1 MKKLLRTVDVL
12 KNELS
17 SLKPLNETE
26 IKRLRDEFAIEITY
40 NSNAIEGNSLTLR
53 ETALILQE
61 GITISQ
67 KPLREHLDI
76 IGFKDAFDFIMD
88 CAEREREI
96 TEGLIK
102 DIHALVLMNDAK
114 NRGVFRRVPVKIFAS
129 THNPPKPYLIKSYM
143 EKLILNY
150 SEWLKELP
158 AIEAIARF
166 HLEFESIHLFI
177 DGNGRTGRLILNLE
191 LVKHGYLPIDIKVT
205 DAARYYMCFDDYR
218 VNDLNPEMMTELI
231 AEYEM
236 SQLEKHIA
244 IVEAV
249 QEYENDYEGE
259 YPKYDIEEER

>member
-88 CAEREREI
+88 CAERERAL

-102 DIHALVLMNDAK
+102 DIHALVLMNDAR
-114 NRGVFRRVPVKIFAS
+114 NRGVFRRVPVQIIGS
-129 THNPPKPYLIKSYM
+129 THNLPQPYLIEPYM
-143 EKLILNY
+143 EKLIFNY

-166 HLEFESIHLFI
+166 HLEFESIHPFI

-191 LVKHGYLPIDIKVT
+191 LVKHGYLPVDIKVT
-205 DAARYYMCFDDYR
+205 DAARYYKCFDDYR

-231 AEYEM
+231 AEYEK
-236 SQLEKHIA
+236 SQLEKYIT
-244 IVEAV
+244 IVETAQEFDRGINESEGAV
-249 QEYENDYEGE
+249 
-259 YPKYDIEEER
+259 DIERE

>member
-1 MKKLLRTVDVL
+1 MKKLLQSVDVL
-12 KNELS
+12 KNELN
-17 SLKPLNETE
+17 SLRPLNETE
-26 IKRLRDEFAIEITY
+26 IKRLRDEFVIETTY

-88 CAEREREI
+88 CAEREREL

-102 DIHALVLMNDAK
+102 EIHALVLMNDAK
-114 NRGVFRRVPVKIFAS
+114 NRGVFRRVPVHIIGS
-129 THNPPKPYLIKSYM
+129 THKPPQPYLIEPYM
-143 EKLILNY
+143 EKLILHY

-166 HLEFESIHLFI
+166 HLEFESIHPFI

-191 LVKHGYLPIDIKVT
+191 LVKNGYLPVDIKVT
-205 DAARYYMCFDDYR
+205 DAERYYQCFDNYR

-231 AEYEM
+231 VEYEKT
-236 SQLEKHIA
+236 QLQKYIA
-244 IVEAV
+244 IVETAQEFDRGINESEGAV
-249 QEYENDYEGE
+249 
-259 YPKYDIEEER
+259 DIERE

>member
-12 KNELS
+12 KNEIN
-17 SLKPLNETE
+17 SLRPLNETE
-26 IKRLRDEFAIEITY
+26 IKRLCDEFAIEITY

-88 CAEREREI
+88 CSEREREL

-114 NRGVFRRVPVKIFAS
+114 NRGIFRRVPVKIFAS
-129 THNPPKPYLIKSYM
+129 THNPPKPSLIKSYM
-143 EKLILNY
+143 EKLILHY

-166 HLEFESIHLFI
+166 HLFESIHPFI

-191 LVKHGYLPIDIKVT
+191 LVKHGYLPVDIKVT
-205 DAARYYMCFDDYR
+205 DAERYYQCFDNYR

-231 AEYEM
+231 AEYEKT
-236 SQLEKHIA
+236 QLQKYIA
-244 IVEAV
+244 IVETAQEFDRGINESEGAV
-249 QEYENDYEGE
+249 
-259 YPKYDIEEER
+259 DIERE